1 MKEETEVKKTPNIW
15 DKKEREEEQ
24 VSSKEGRIKEE
35 VRAKRNMS
43 LLVGTAANGP
53 SLKPRLLLLLLRRGW
68 GENKHFNQ
76 KYHDTCRALNGD
88 FSQFYFQGE

>member
-1 MKEETEVKKTPNIW
+1 M
-15 DKKEREEEQ
+15 
-24 VSSKEGRIKEE
+24 SFKEGRIKEE
-35 VRAKRNMS
+35 MMRAKRNLS

-53 SLKPRLLLLLLRRGW
+53 SLKPRLLPRRGW
-68 GENKHFNQ
+68 GENKHFNR